1 MTKQNW
7 LSAISNMLQFI
18 LGFVLGVALIGG
30 SAVGVAYYY
39 FKKVSSNV
47 PEKPIYAEEKSPTTD
62 VVKNQEP
69 KASQEQLQTDTE
81 ADFNSNSEAE
91 PTPEPEPEPV
101 AEPELPPN
109 AYYAN
114 VTWPQGLSLRAEPS
128 LNGERIGG
136 IGYNAK
142 ILILEESADK
152 QWQKVQIPESE
163 QEGWVKAGNVKKVS
177 D

>member
-7 LSAISNMLQFI
+7 LSAISNMFQFI
-18 LGFVLGVALIGG
+18 LGFVLGVALLGG

-47 PEKPIYAEEKSPTTD
+47 PEKPIFAEEKSKTTD
-62 VVKNQEP
+62 VVKKQEL

-81 ADFNSNSEAE
+81 ADLNSNSET
-91 PTPEPEPEPV
+91 TPKPESELV
-101 AEPELPPN
+101 AKEELPKN

-128 LNGERIGG
+128 LDGERIGG

-163 QEGWVKAGNVKKVS
+163 QQGWVKAGNTKKAS